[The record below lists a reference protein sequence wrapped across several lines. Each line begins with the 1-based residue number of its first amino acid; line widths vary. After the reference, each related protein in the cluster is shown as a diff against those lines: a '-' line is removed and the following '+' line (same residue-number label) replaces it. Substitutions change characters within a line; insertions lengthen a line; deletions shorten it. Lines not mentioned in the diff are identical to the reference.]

1 MPSLFIS
8 YRRED
13 SAGFAGR
20 LADAL
25 ERDFPAEQVFRDVD
39 DIRPGEDFV
48 RAIEDR
54 LAAVDVMLVLIGP
67 GWLEASRDGQ
77 RRLEAAD
84 DFVRLEVR
92 TALALGKSVIPLL
105 VGGARMPI
113 ETDLPEDIR
122 PLARRQA
129 FVLLDAGWQADV
141 ERLRAALLPLL
152 PPRPTVRRRWHTWA
166 MVLAAVL
173 GISLGLFALTQRSR
187 PIVPPPTPAPVQQ
200 APEDSLTSSAEPGTI
215 PVYVAPAQQ
224 SKAAV
229 TPSASPPAH
238 RVPRTAQ
245 PPDDRAAALAP
256 VPARS
261 SAEHA
266 LAGRWQASVRY
277 DWGDIHPEVFE
288 FEVVDGE
295 IIGVASY
302 LRLPRPIRAG
312 EASGDRLS
320 FTTQSQEMLGS
331 QDAILTV
338 TNRYRGTLEGDM
350 SRFTLETSG
359 GHSTHPQI
367 QFVARRAPP

>member
-1 MPSLFIS
+1 MPSIFIS

-54 LAAVDVMLVLIGP
+54 LAAVDVVLVLIGP
-67 GWLEASRDGQ
+67 HWLEASRDGQ

-92 TALALGKSVIPLL
+92 TALALGKPVIPLL
-105 VGGARMPI
+105 VGGARMPA

-129 FVLLDAGWQADV
+129 FVLSDAGWRADV

-152 PPRPTVRRRWHTWA
+152 PPRPTVRRRWHAWA
-166 MVLAAVL
+166 MGLAAVL
-173 GISLGLFALTQRSR
+173 ALSLGLFALTQRST
-187 PIVPPPTPAPVQQ
+187 PIVPPPAPVPVQQ
-200 APEDSLTSSAEPGTI
+200 APEDGVTPSAEPGTI
-215 PVYVAPAQQ
+215 PLDVAPATQP
-224 SKAAV
+224 KTAV
-229 TPSASPPAH
+229 APSAPPPAH

-245 PPDDRAAALAP
+245 PPDDRAAVLAP
-256 VPARS
+256 VPAPA

-277 DWGDIHPEVFE
+277 DWGDVHPEVFE
-288 FEVVDGE
+288 FEVVGGE
-295 IIGVASY
+295 ITGVASY

-312 EASGDRLS
+312 EVSGDRLS

-331 QDAILTV
+331 QDAIRTV
-338 TNRYRGTLEGDM
+338 THRYRGTLEGDTI
-350 SRFTLETSG
+350 RFTLETSG
-359 GHSTHPQI
+359 GYSAHPPV
-367 QFVARRAPP
+367 QFIAHRRQP